1 MRPDI
6 HRWIVCTS
14 NQHLQFTTE
23 IWTTEENSPLPEKE
37 YRVQIV
43 TNDEFP
49 FLDVKMSWSPEG
61 DLKFSVFRKI
71 GQQLKYVGKKSIHTP
86 GTLRAIPSLVL
97 NWLSKLTSQKPSLHS
112 EGVDTIY
119 PDYANSLRKAG
130 LAPPNFP
137 KMEYSW
143 RNQDEKVDIGK

>member
-71 GQQLKYVGKKSIHTP
+71 GQQLKYFRMGSTHTP
-86 GTLRAIPSLVL
+86 GTLRAIPSGVL
-97 NWLSKLTSQKPSLHS
+97 NRFAKITSQNPSLHS
-112 EGVDTIY
+112 EGVDKIY
-119 PDYANSLRKAG
+119 PDHVNALRKAG
-130 LAPPNFP
+130 LAPPDFP
-137 KMEYSW
+137 KMLYLW
-143 RNQDEKVDIGK
+143 RKQDDKVDMEK